1 MANEEDDLDLL
12 LSLHDRVLE
21 TPTGTPPGTPPHTS
35 DFLSDDESPKRVGSA
50 DMSIFKNAVKDCL
63 DYDHIPAEKSGKTN
77 RQKASNDV
85 TVEKFSGLR
94 MRNQLIAPAE
104 LGDRFSDIRFVRLS
118 TIKNLLVGDTLSG
131 CWVTVG
137 VLTEKGSPKT
147 SSTGKAYCIWKL
159 SCLDENTVSVFLFGD
174 AYKRNCKELA
184 GTVFALFNST
194 VRKDAVG
201 VGFSLSV
208 YQPSQ
213 MLKMGTS
220 DDYGVCKGK
229 KKDGMACTTVI
240 NRRRGIYCRYHK
252 SKTSE
257 KYSTT
262 TRIELKG
269 GNLRTAFR
277 DHHLKAEG
285 VYMVDPQAG
294 RVNFKKAA
302 PPVKLLSVEGLK
314 KALSNADKVTTNA
327 HSQGK
332 RFLAE
337 ITGKLCNNTANK
349 ESTKQNQQR
358 ISSEKTSILKSSTKK
373 LDSEVVNQQPDP
385 KRKKVEPAQAGI
397 TTKSIEKMIELD
409 YVSSDEETEL
419 FFTL

>member
-12 LSLHDRVLE
+12 LSLQDKVDE
-21 TPTGTPPGTPPHTS
+21 TPPGTPPHSS
-35 DFLSDDESPKRVGSA
+35 DLLSDDESPRRAGPA
-50 DMSIFKNAVKDCL
+50 DMSIFRNAVKDCL
-63 DYDHIPAEKSGKTN
+63 DYDHIPTEKTGKTN
-77 RQKASNDV
+77 RSKASNDV
-85 TVEKFSGLR
+85 SIEKFSGLR
-94 MRNQLIAPAE
+94 MRNQLVAPAE
-104 LGDRFSDIRFVRLS
+104 LRDRFSDIRFVRLS

-194 VRKDAVG
+194 VRKDATG
-201 VGFSLSV
+201 MGFSLSV

-213 MLKMGTS
+213 LLKMGTS

-229 KKDGMACTTVI
+229 KKDGIACTTVI
-240 NRRRGIYCRYHK
+240 NRRRGIYCKYHK
-252 SKTSE
+252 SKASE

-262 TRIELKG
+262 ARTELKG

-277 DHHLKAEG
+277 DYHHKPEG
-285 VYMVDPQAG
+285 VYMVDPLAG
-294 RVNFKKAA
+294 KVTSKKPAQ
-302 PPVKLLSVEGLK
+302 PVKLLSVEGLK
-314 KALSNADKVTTNA
+314 RALSNADKVTTNS

-337 ITGKLCNNTANK
+337 ITGKLTSKSVNK
-349 ESTKQNQQR
+349 ELAKQSQQR
-358 ISSEKTSILKSSTKK
+358 ISSEKTSILKSSTMK
-373 LDSEVVNQQPDP
+373 LDSRVENQQPDP
-385 KRKKVEPAQAGI
+385 KRKKTDHTPVDK
-397 TTKSIEKMIELD
+397 TTKETGKMIELD
-409 YVSSDEETEL
+409 YVSSDDDIDL
-419 FFTL
+419 RFTR

>member
-12 LSLHDRVLE
+12 LSLQDKVVE
-21 TPTGTPPGTPPHTS
+21 TPPGTPPHAS
-35 DFLSDDESPKRVGSA
+35 DLLSDDESPRRAGHA
-50 DMSIFKNAVKDCL
+50 DMSIFRNAVKDCL
-63 DYDHIPAEKSGKTN
+63 DYSHIPTEKSGKTN
-77 RQKASNDV
+77 RSKASNDV
-85 TVEKFSGLR
+85 TIEKFSGLR
-94 MRNQLIAPAE
+94 VRNQLVGPVE
-104 LGDRFSDIRFVRLS
+104 LHDRFSDIRFVRLS

-159 SCLDENTVSVFLFGD
+159 SCLDENAVSVFLFGD

-184 GTVFALFNST
+184 GTVFAVFNST
-194 VRKDAVG
+194 VRKDAMG
-201 VGFSLSV
+201 MGFSLSV
-208 YQPSQ
+208 YQSSQ
-213 MLKMGTS
+213 LLKMGTS

-240 NRRRGIYCRYHK
+240 NRRRGIYCKYHK
-252 SKTSE
+252 SKASE

-262 TRIELKG
+262 IRTELKG

-285 VYMVDPQAG
+285 VYMVNPLVG
-294 RVNFKKAA
+294 KVNSKHRA
-302 PPVKLLSVEGLK
+302 PPAKLLSVEGLK
-314 KALSNADKVTTNA
+314 KALSNADNVTTNV

-337 ITGKLCNNTANK
+337 ITGKMTDKSGNK
-349 ESTKQNQQR
+349 ELSRQSQQR
-358 ISSEKTSILKSSTKK
+358 ISSEKTSISKSSGV
-373 LDSEVVNQQPDP
+373 ENQQRDP
-385 KRKKVEPAQAGI
+385 KRMKTSHAPADK
-397 TTKSIEKMIELD
+397 TTKDMGKMVELD
-409 YVSSDEETEL
+409 YISSDDDIDLT
-419 FFTL
+419 FTL